1 MANLTAIISTLISAN
16 HILHYHSVCDA
27 YGHVSVRHP
36 EEPSQFLMS
45 ADRAPALVA
54 SADDLVTYQV
64 EDASAVDP
72 DAPRGYIERYIHSEM
87 YKRYPDVNSV
97 IHAHAAEVLP
107 YAISGVPLKPVFHMP
122 AFLGLDIPVWDIE
135 DAYNDTDKHDLLVH
149 NEHEGASLAALFAA
163 PENETAETTVPD
175 RKVVLMRKHG
185 FTTYGA
191 DIRTAVYRA
200 VFTAENAKA
209 QTDSA
214 LLRSA
219 FGSLADQ
226 GVAMEEWGGGNDM
239 DSVMQNNFE
248 PLTVQQ
254 AADAED
260 SIAGTIERPWGLW
273 VAEVEANA
281 LYQNNG

>member
-27 YGHVSVRHP
+27 YGHISVRHP
-36 EEPSQFLMS
+36 EDPSQFLMS
-45 ADRAPALVA
+45 ADSAPALV
-54 SADDLVTYQV
+54 SSPDDLVTYQV

-87 YKRYPDVNSV
+87 YKRFPDVNSV

-107 YAISGVPLKPVFHMP
+107 YAISGVPMKPVFHMP

-135 DAYNDTDKHDLLVH
+135 DAYNDTDKHDLLVR

-163 PENETAETTVPD
+163 PENETAETTLPD

-185 FTTYGA
+185 FSTWGP
-191 DIRTAVYRA
+191 DIRTAVFRA
-200 VFTAENAKA
+200 VFTTENAKA

-219 FGSLADQ
+219 FGGLADQ
-226 GVAMEEWGGGNDM
+226 GVAMNVWSGAEGGDI
-239 DSVMQNNFE
+239 MQNNFE
-248 PLTVQQ
+248 PLTAQQ
-254 AADAED
+254 AADAEE
-260 SIAGTIERPWGLW
+260 SIGGTTQRPWDLW
-273 VAEVEANA
+273 VAEVEASP